1 MIKSVSSG
9 VTGKTEEVDY
19 YQNASD
25 TVAKKLGINETNAEA
40 FTRIVA
46 NDPET
51 LELTQ
56 TVSNITKQLN
66 TLNTERNTAY
76 KELKAQYPTLSTSAI
91 MTLMASRTQQT
102 TDQIDAL
109 NSSLS
114 LVQADLKTAMEMAK
128 MEYDATSQDIAMQ
141 AQLAQEERAFGRQKE
156 MADYQSQLE
165 LSQSQAEFEQKLAQQ
180 AQLASDPTT
189 ATNQIIDTFAE
200 M

>member
-25 TVAKKLGINETNAEA
+25 TVAQKLGINETNADA
-40 FTRIVA
+40 FARIVA

-56 TVSNITKQLN
+56 SVSNITKQLN

-76 KELKAQYPTLSTSAI
+76 KELKSQYPTLSTSAI

-141 AQLAQEERAFGRQKE
+141 AQLAQEERTFGRQKE

-180 AQLASDPTT
+180 TQLASDPTT
-189 ATNQIIDTFAE
+189 
-200 M
+200 

>member
-1 MIKSVSSG
+1 MIKSVAGG
-9 VTGKTEEVDY
+9 VTGKIEEVDY
-19 YQNASD
+19 YQNASG

-40 FTRIVA
+40 FTRIVS

-51 LELTQ
+51 VELTQ
-56 TVSNITKQLN
+56 TVSNIAKQLN
-66 TLNTERNTAY
+66 ALNTERNTAY

-128 MEYDATSQDIAMQ
+128 MEYDATTKDIELQ
-141 AQLAQEERAFGRQKE
+141 AGLAKEERDMQNSLA
-156 MADYQSQLE
+156 
-165 LSQSQAEFEQKLAQQ
+165 LSQMQFEQKLAQQ
-180 AQLASDPTT
+180 AQMASDPTT
-189 ATNQIIDTFAE
+189 AIGGVLNQFAE
-200 M
+200 L